1 MYLEP
6 IFSSEDIMRQMPT
19 EARHFKQVDK
29 TWRAIMDNTI
39 KDTHVLEAT
48 EYKNMFN
55 LLKENNSLLEKIQK
69 GLNDYL
75 EKKRLFFPR
84 YSIYHFDFAPNIRIV
99 STLVC
104 DCKFCS

>member
-19 EARHFKQVDK
+19 EARHFKTVDRV
-29 TWRAIMDNTI
+29 WRAIQNHTM
-39 KDTHVLEAT
+39 KDTHVLAAT
-48 EYKNMFN
+48 EYKNMLH
-55 LLKENNSLLEKIQK
+55 LLKENNKLLDEIQK

-84 YSIYHFDFAPNIRIV
+84 
-99 STLVC
+99 
-104 DCKFCS
+104 